1 MSTGFINTAVTGI
14 QVAQLN
20 LATTAHNTANASTQ
34 GYSRQRAVQE
44 SNTATLTGAGYVGQ
58 GVNVA
63 SIERYYDKFLVAE
76 VNSTQTQVSQLESY
90 YAQVTK
96 IDNSLSDAN
105 SGISTAL
112 ASFFS
117 GVNSVAANP
126 SLTSSRQTM
135 NSSAQSLVSRYQ
147 ALGDQLN
154 QLYDGVNGSITSTV
168 SSINSYTK
176 QIGEINA
183 DIIVAQSSTKQPAN
197 DLLDQRDRLVSELN
211 KLIAVSTTTNT
222 DGSFNV
228 FVGTGQQLV
237 VGTLVS
243 TMTAAPSVDDPTR
256 VVVGLKV
263 GSSSQELPESLVT
276 GGSLGG
282 LLAFRSE
289 SLDSAANELGREAAS
304 LALTFNAQHTLGQ
317 DLQGNAG
324 LDYFTLAK
332 PTVIGSS
339 SNKTGS
345 PDVKVSYTT
354 PPPFNGNFYTD
365 LTGSD
370 YRLDYNGSKLTL
382 TRLSDNKAWSAAD
395 TIVAGVPVSAI
406 EGLNSKL
413 VADPQGFT
421 LDSATFTGAA
431 AGTSYLIEPT
441 RNAVSGLALNTA
453 VVADN
458 RLIAAA
464 APIRTEATGTNSG
477 KATISA
483 GSVSTGYVAPA
494 AGFPVTLTYTS
505 SAGGGGFTGFPFTLA
520 TPGKVTVTIGGKST
534 DYNYPVPPDTSIP
547 YTSGATI
554 TYSGLSFSIS
564 GSPNTNDTFV
574 ISKNSSGTTD
584 ARNAALLG
592 KLQTQNTMAGQT
604 ASYQTA
610 YAALV
615 SNIGNKTR
623 EISTT
628 GDAQQALLD
637 QATAARDAVSGV
649 NTDEEAA
656 NLIIF
661 QEAYQASAKVI
672 EIASKL
678 FDTLLAIN

>member
-1 MSTGFINTAVTGI
+1 MSTGFINTAMTGI

-20 LATTAHNTANASTQ
+20 LSTTAHNTVNASTE
-34 GYSRQRAVQE
+34 GYTRQRAVQE

-58 GVNVA
+58 GVHVA
-63 SIERYYDKFLVAE
+63 SIERYYDRFLSAE
-76 VNSTQTQVSQLESY
+76 VNSTQTKVSELESY
-90 YAQVTK
+90 YAQIKK

-112 ASFFS
+112 ANFFS
-117 GVNSVAANP
+117 GVNSVATNP
-126 SLTSSRQTM
+126 SLTSARQTM

-147 ALGDQLN
+147 ALNDQLK

-168 SSINSYTK
+168 ASINSYTK

-197 DLLDQRDRLVSELN
+197 DLLDQRDKLVSELN
-211 KLIAVSTTTNT
+211 KLIEVTTTTNS

-243 TMTAAPSVDDPTR
+243 TMTSAPAADDPTR
-256 VVVGLKV
+256 IVVGLKT
-263 GSSSQELPESLVT
+263 GAASQELPESLVT

-282 LLAFRSE
+282 LLNFRSE

-304 LALTFNAQHTLGQ
+304 LALTFNAQHQLGQ

-324 LDYFTLAK
+324 ADYFTLTK

-339 SNKTGS
+339 TNATGS
-345 PDVKVSYTT
+345 PAVSVSYTA
-354 PPPFNGNFYTD
+354 PAYNGNFYTD

-370 YRLDYNGSKLTL
+370 YRLTYNTGMLTL
-382 TRLSDNKAWSAAD
+382 TRLSDNAQWS
-395 TIVAGVPVSAI
+395 GVDIAS
-406 EGLNSKL
+406 LNTQL
-413 VADPQGFT
+413 AADPQGFT
-421 LDSATFTGAA
+421 LDNVSFTGAA
-431 AGTSYLIEPT
+431 AGTTYLIEPT
-441 RNAVSGLALNTA
+441 RNAISGLAVNSA
-453 VVADN
+453 VIADN

-464 APIRTEATGTNSG
+464 APMRTEATGTNSG

-483 GSVSTGYVAPA
+483 GSVSTGYKELAVGSPL
-494 AGFPVTLTYTS
+494 TLTYN
-505 SAGGGGFTGFPFTLA
+505 SAANTLSWPA
-520 TPGKVTVTIGGKST
+520 TTAKDGTTIAAGSVTYS
-534 DYNYPVPPDTSIP
+534 
-547 YTSGATI
+547 SGATI
-554 TYSGLSFSIS
+554 TIAGNNFAIS
-564 GSPNTNDTFV
+564 GSPNTGDTFV

-656 NLIIF
+656 NLIVF

-672 EIASKL
+672 EVASKL
-678 FDTLLAIN
+678 FDALLAIN

>member
-1 MSTGFINTAVTGI
+1 MSTGFINTAMTGI
-14 QVAQLN
+14 RAAQLN
-20 LATTAHNTANASTQ
+20 LATTAHNTANASTP
-34 GYSRQRAVQE
+34 GYNRQRAVQE
-44 SNTATLTGAGYVGQ
+44 SNSATLTGAGYVGQ
-58 GVNVA
+58 GVNVSA
-63 SIERYYDKFLVAE
+63 IERYYDRFLSAE
-76 VNSTQTQVSQLESY
+76 VNSTQTKVSELESY
-90 YAQVTK
+90 YAQIKK

-117 GVNSVAANP
+117 GVNDVAAHP

-147 ALGDQLN
+147 ALSDQLN
-154 QLYDGVNGSITSTV
+154 QLYNGVNGSITSTV
-168 SSINSYTK
+168 ASINSYSK
-176 QIGEINA
+176 QIGAINE
-183 DIIVAQSSTKQPAN
+183 DIIIAQSSTKQPAN
-197 DLLDQRDRLVSELN
+197 DLLDQRDQLVSELN
-211 KLIAVSTTTNT
+211 KLIAVTTTTNS

-243 TMTAAPSVDDPTR
+243 TMTAEPSADDPTR
-256 VVVGLKV
+256 IVVGLKV

-289 SLDSAANELGREAAS
+289 SLDRAANELGREAVS
-304 LALTFNAQHTLGQ
+304 LALTFNAQHQLGQ

-324 LDYFTLAK
+324 ADYFTLTQ
-332 PTVIGSS
+332 PTVLASS

-345 PDVKVSYTT
+345 PVVSVSYTA
-354 PPPFNGNFYTD
+354 PAFNGNFYTD

-370 YRLDYNGSKLTL
+370 YRLDYNGSALTL
-382 TRLSDNKAWSAAD
+382 TRLSDNKQWSATD
-395 TIVAGVPVSAI
+395 TIVAGVAVTAI
-406 EGLNSKL
+406 EGLNSQL
-413 VADPQGFT
+413 AADPQGFT
-421 LDSATFTGAA
+421 LDNVSFTGAA
-431 AGTSYLIEPT
+431 AGTTYLIEPT
-441 RNAVSGLALNTA
+441 RNAIGGLALNSA

-464 APIRTEATGTNSG
+464 APMRTEATGTNTG

-483 GSVSTGYVAPA
+483 GSVSTGYKALADGTPLV
-494 AGFPVTLTYTS
+494 LTYDSATNTMTWPATVAGDGTTI
-505 SAGGGGFTGFPFTLA
+505 AGGSVVYSS
-520 TPGKVTVTIGGKST
+520 GK
-534 DYNYPVPPDTSIP
+534 
-547 YTSGATI
+547 TI
-554 TYSGLSFSIS
+554 TIAGNNFEIS
-564 GSPNTNDTFV
+564 GSPNTGDTFL
-574 ISKNSSGTTD
+574 IEKNSSGSTD

-615 SNIGNKTR
+615 SDIGNKTR

-637 QATAARDAVSGV
+637 QATAARNSVSGV

>member
-34 GYSRQRAVQE
+34 GYNRQRAVQE

-63 SIERYYDKFLVAE
+63 SIERYYDRFLSAE

-117 GVNSVAANP
+117 GVNSVASNP

-147 ALGDQLN
+147 ALNDQIK

-168 SSINSYTK
+168 ASINSYTK

-183 DIIVAQSSTKQPAN
+183 NIIVAQSSTKQPAN

-211 KLIAVSTTTNT
+211 KLIEVSTTTNT

-243 TMTAAPSVDDPTR
+243 TMTALPSADDPTR
-256 VVVGLKV
+256 IVVGLKV
-263 GSSSQELPESLVT
+263 GSGSQELPESLVT

-304 LALTFNAQHTLGQ
+304 LALTFNAQHQLGQ

-324 LDYFTLAK
+324 AEYFTLTK
-332 PTVIGSS
+332 PTVLASS

-345 PDVKVSYTT
+345 PAVSVSYTA
-354 PPPFNGNFYTD
+354 PAFNGNFYTD

-370 YRLDYNGSKLTL
+370 YRLDYNGSALTL
-382 TRLSDNKAWSAAD
+382 TRLSDNKKWSATD
-395 TIVAGVPVSAI
+395 TVVGGVAVSAI
-406 EGLNSKL
+406 EGLNTQL
-413 VADPQGFT
+413 AADPQGFT
-421 LDSATFTGAA
+421 LDPANFSAAA
-431 AGTSYLIEPT
+431 AGTTYLIEPT
-441 RNAVSGLALNTA
+441 RNAISGFALNTA

-464 APIRTEATGTNSG
+464 APMRTEATGTNTG

-483 GSVSTGYVAPA
+483 GSVSTGYKALA
-494 AGFPVTLTYTS
+494 AGTPLTLTYN
-505 SAGGGGFTGFPFTLA
+505 SAANTMSWPA
-520 TPGKVTVTIGGKST
+520 TVASDGTTIAAGS
-534 DYNYPVPPDTSIP
+534 VV
-547 YTSGATI
+547 YTSGKTI
-554 TYSGLSFSIS
+554 TIAGNNFEIS
-564 GSPNTNDTFV
+564 GSPNTGDTF
-574 ISKNSSGTTD
+574 SLAKNSSGTTD

-592 KLQTQNTMAGQT
+592 KLQTQKTMAGQT

-615 SNIGNKTR
+615 SDIGNKTR

-637 QATAARDAVSGV
+637 QATAARNAVSGV

>member
-1 MSTGFINTAVTGI
+1 MSTGFINTAMTGI
-14 QVAQLN
+14 QAAQLN
-20 LATTAHNTANASTQ
+20 LATTAHNTVNAGTE
-34 GYSRQRAVQE
+34 GYTRQRAVQA

-58 GVNVA
+58 GVHVA
-63 SIERYYDKFLVAE
+63 SIERYYDRFLSAE
-76 VNSTQTQVSQLESY
+76 VNSTQTKVSELESY
-90 YAQVTK
+90 YAQIKK

-112 ASFFS
+112 ANFFS

-126 SLTSSRQTM
+126 SLNSSRQTM

-147 ALGDQLN
+147 ALNDQLK

-168 SSINSYTK
+168 ASINSYTK
-176 QIGEINA
+176 QIGELNA
-183 DIIVAQSSTKQPAN
+183 DIIVAQSSTQQPAN
-197 DLLDQRDRLVSELN
+197 DLLDQRDQLVSELN
-211 KLIAVSTTTNT
+211 KLIAVTTTTNS

-243 TMTAAPSVDDPTR
+243 TMTAAPAADDPTR
-256 VVVGLKV
+256 IVVGLKT
-263 GSSSQELPESLVT
+263 GAGSQELPESLVT

-282 LLAFRSE
+282 LLNFRSE
-289 SLDSAANELGREAAS
+289 SLDSAANELGREAVS
-304 LALTFNAQHTLGQ
+304 LALTFNAQHQLGQ

-324 LDYFTLAK
+324 VDYFTLTK

-339 SNKTGS
+339 TNATGS
-345 PDVKVSYTT
+345 PAVSVSYTA
-354 PPPFNGNFYTD
+354 PAYNGNFYTD

-370 YRLDYNGSKLTL
+370 YRLTYNVGMLTL
-382 TRLSDNKAWSAAD
+382 TRLSDNAQWS
-395 TIVAGVPVSAI
+395 GVDVTAVNTQ
-406 EGLNSKL
+406 LA
-413 VADPQGFT
+413 ADPQGFT
-421 LDSATFTGAA
+421 LDNVSFTGAA
-431 AGTSYLIEPT
+431 AGTTYLIEPT
-441 RNAVSGLALNTA
+441 RNAISGLGLNSA
-453 VVADN
+453 VIADN

-464 APIRTEATGTNSG
+464 APMRTEASGTNSG

-483 GSVSTGYVAPA
+483 GSVSTGYKELA
-494 AGFPVTLTYTS
+494 AGTPLTLTYN
-505 SAGGGGFTGFPFTLA
+505 SAANTLSWPA
-520 TPGKVTVTIGGKST
+520 ITAKDGTTIPAG
-534 DYNYPVPPDTSIP
+534 SIG
-547 YTSGATI
+547 YSSGATI
-554 TYSGLSFSIS
+554 TIAGNNFAIS
-564 GSPNTNDTFV
+564 GSPNTGDTFV

-628 GDAQQALLD
+628 GDAQQALLN

-656 NLIIF
+656 NLIVF

-672 EIASKL
+672 EVASKL

>member
-1 MSTGFINTAVTGI
+1 MSTGFINTAMTGI
-14 QVAQLN
+14 QAAQLN
-20 LATTAHNTANASTQ
+20 LSTTAHNTVNAKTE
-34 GYSRQRAVQE
+34 GYTRQRAVQE

-58 GVNVA
+58 GVHVA
-63 SIERYYDKFLVAE
+63 SIERYYDKFLSAE
-76 VNSTQTQVSQLESY
+76 VNSTQTKVSELESY
-90 YAQVTK
+90 YAQVKK

-112 ASFFS
+112 ANFFS
-117 GVNSVAANP
+117 GVNSVATNP

-135 NSSAQSLVSRYQ
+135 NSSAQSLVARYQ
-147 ALGDQLN
+147 ALNDQLK

-197 DLLDQRDRLVSELN
+197 DLLDQRDKLVSELN
-211 KLIAVSTTTNT
+211 KLIAVTTTTNS

-243 TMTAAPSVDDPTR
+243 TMTSAPAADDPTR
-256 VVVGLKV
+256 IVVGLQA
-263 GSSSQELPESLVT
+263 GSASQELPESLVT

-282 LLAFRSE
+282 LLNFRSE
-289 SLDSAANELGREAAS
+289 SLDSTANELGREAAS
-304 LALTFNAQHTLGQ
+304 LALTFNAQHQLGQ

-324 LDYFTLAK
+324 TDYFTLTK

-339 SNKTGS
+339 TNVPGS
-345 PDVKVSYTT
+345 PAVSVSYTA
-354 PPPFNGNFYTD
+354 PAYNGNFYTD

-370 YRLDYNGSKLTL
+370 YRLDYNGSALTL
-382 TRLSDNKAWSAAD
+382 TRLSDNAQWNGAD
-395 TIVAGVPVSAI
+395 ITS
-406 EGLNSKL
+406 LNTQL
-413 VADPQGFT
+413 AADPQGFT
-421 LDSATFTGAA
+421 LDSVSFNGAV
-431 AGTSYLIEPT
+431 AGTTYLIEPT
-441 RNAVSGLALNTA
+441 RNAISGLALNSA

-464 APIRTEATGTNSG
+464 APMRTEASGTNSG

-483 GSVSTGYVAPA
+483 GSVSTGYKTLAVGTPL
-494 AGFPVTLTYTS
+494 TLTYN
-505 SAGGGGFTGFPFTLA
+505 SAANTMSWPA
-520 TPGKVTVTIGGKST
+520 TVAKDGTTIPAGHVVYS
-534 DYNYPVPPDTSIP
+534 
-547 YTSGATI
+547 SGATI
-554 TYSGLSFSIS
+554 TIAGNNFAIS
-564 GSPNTNDTFV
+564 GSPNTGDTFS
-574 ISKNSSGTTD
+574 IAKNSSGTTD
-584 ARNAALLG
+584 GRNAALLG

-656 NLIIF
+656 NLIVF

-672 EIASKL
+672 EVASKL

>member
-58 GVNVA
+58 GANVA
-63 SIERYYDKFLVAE
+63 SIERYYDRFLTAE

-90 YAQVTK
+90 YAQVSK

-112 ASFFS
+112 ASFFA
-117 GVNSVAANP
+117 GVNSVASNP

-147 ALGDQLN
+147 ALNDQIK

-168 SSINSYTK
+168 ASINSYSK

-183 DIIVAQSSTKQPAN
+183 NIIVAQSSTKQPAN
-197 DLLDQRDRLVSELN
+197 DLLDQRDQLVSELN
-211 KLIAVSTTTNT
+211 KLIEVSTTTNS

-243 TMTAAPSVDDPTR
+243 TMTALPSADDPTR
-256 VVVGLKV
+256 IVVGLKA
-263 GSSSQELPESLVT
+263 GSGNQELPESLVT

-304 LALTFNAQHTLGQ
+304 LALTFNSQHQLGQ

-324 LDYFTLAK
+324 AEYFTLTK
-332 PTVIGSS
+332 PTVLASS

-345 PDVKVSYTT
+345 PAVSVSYTD
-354 PPPFNGNFYTD
+354 PAFNGNFYTD

-370 YRLDYNGSKLTL
+370 YRLDYNGSALTL
-382 TRLSDNKAWSAAD
+382 TRLSDKAQWSGSDITA
-395 TIVAGVPVSAI
+395 
-406 EGLNSKL
+406 LNTKL
-413 VADPQGFT
+413 AADPQGFT
-421 LDSATFTGAA
+421 LDPANFSGAA
-431 AGTSYLIEPT
+431 AGTTYLIEPT
-441 RNAVSGLALNTA
+441 RNAISGFALNTA

-464 APIRTEATGTNSG
+464 APMRTEATGTNTG

-483 GSVSTGYVAPA
+483 GSVSTGYKALVVGTPL
-494 AGFPVTLTYTS
+494 TLTYN
-505 SAGGGGFTGFPFTLA
+505 SAANTMSWPA
-520 TPGKVTVTIGGKST
+520 TVASDGSTIAAGS
-534 DYNYPVPPDTSIP
+534 VV
-547 YTSGATI
+547 YTSGKTI
-554 TYSGLSFSIS
+554 TIAGNNFEIS
-564 GSPNTNDTFV
+564 GSPNTGDTFS
-574 ISKNSSGTTD
+574 IAKNSSGTTD

-615 SNIGNKTR
+615 SDIGNKTR

-637 QATAARDAVSGV
+637 QATAARNAVSGV

>member
-1 MSTGFINTAVTGI
+1 MSTGFINTAMTGI

-34 GYSRQRAVQE
+34 GYNRQRAVQE
-44 SNTATLTGAGYVGQ
+44 SNSATLTGAGYVGQ

-63 SIERYYDKFLVAE
+63 SIERYYDRFLSAE
-76 VNSTQTQVSQLESY
+76 VNSTQTKVSQLESY
-90 YAQVTK
+90 YAQVKK

-117 GVNSVAANP
+117 GVNDVAAHP

-147 ALGDQLN
+147 ALGDQLT

-168 SSINSYTK
+168 ASINSYSK
-176 QIGEINA
+176 QIGEINE

-211 KLIAVSTTTNT
+211 KLIEVTTTTNT

-243 TMTAAPSVDDPTR
+243 TMTAEPSADDPTR
-256 VVVGLKV
+256 IVVGLKV

-282 LLAFRSE
+282 LLAFRNE
-289 SLDSAANELGREAAS
+289 SLDRAANELGREAAS
-304 LALTFNAQHTLGQ
+304 LALTFNAQHQLGQ

-324 LDYFTLAK
+324 VDYFTLAK
-332 PTVIGSS
+332 PTVLASS

-345 PDVKVSYTT
+345 PVVSVSYTA
-354 PPPFNGNFYTD
+354 PEYKGNFYTD

-370 YRLDYNGSKLTL
+370 YRLDYNGSALTL
-382 TRLSDNKAWSAAD
+382 TRLSDKAQWSGTDITA
-395 TIVAGVPVSAI
+395 
-406 EGLNSKL
+406 LNAKL
-413 VADPQGFT
+413 AADPQGFT
-421 LDSATFTGAA
+421 LDPAIFAGAA
-431 AGTSYLIEPT
+431 AGTTYLIEPT
-441 RNAVSGLALNTA
+441 RNAVSGLALNGA

-483 GSVSTGYVAPA
+483 GSVSTGYTPLTA
-494 AGFPVTLTYTS
+494 ASPVTLTYDGTS
-505 SAGGGGFTGFPFTLA
+505 KSFTGFPFTAA
-520 TPGKVTVTIGGKST
+520 TPGTVTVTSGGTTTSFT
-534 DYNYPVPPDTSIP
+534 YPVPDASIP

-554 TYSGLSFSIS
+554 SFAGINIEIS
-564 GSPNTNDTFV
+564 GSPNTGDTFA
-574 ISKNSSGTTD
+574 IAKNSSGTTD

-615 SNIGNKTR
+615 SDIGNKTR

-637 QATAARDAVSGV
+637 QATAARNAVSGV

>member
-1 MSTGFINTAVTGI
+1 MSTGFINTAMTGI
-14 QVAQLN
+14 QAAQLN
-20 LATTAHNTANASTQ
+20 LATTAHNTVNASTQ
-34 GYSRQRAVQE
+34 GYTRQRAVQA

-58 GVNVA
+58 GVHVA
-63 SIERYYDKFLVAE
+63 SIERYYDKFLSAE
-76 VNSTQTQVSQLESY
+76 VNSTQTKVSELESY
-90 YAQVTK
+90 YAQIKK

-112 ASFFS
+112 ANFFS
-117 GVNSVAANP
+117 GVNSVATNP

-147 ALGDQLN
+147 ALNDQLK

-168 SSINSYTK
+168 ASINSYTK
-176 QIGEINA
+176 QIGELNE
-183 DIIVAQSSTKQPAN
+183 DIIIAQSSTRQPAN
-197 DLLDQRDRLVSELN
+197 DLLDQRDQLVSELN
-211 KLIAVSTTTNT
+211 KLIAVTTTTNS

-243 TMTAAPSVDDPTR
+243 TMTAAPAADDPTR
-256 VVVGLKV
+256 IVVGLKT
-263 GSSSQELPESLVT
+263 GAGSQELPESLVT

-282 LLAFRSE
+282 LLNFRSE

-304 LALTFNAQHTLGQ
+304 LALTFNAQHQLGQ

-324 LDYFTLAK
+324 VDYFTLTK

-339 SNKTGS
+339 TNATGS
-345 PDVKVSYTT
+345 PAVSVSYTA
-354 PPPFNGNFYTD
+354 PAFNGNFYTD

-370 YRLDYNGSKLTL
+370 YRLDYNGSALTL
-382 TRLSDNKAWSAAD
+382 TRLSDNKQWSATN
-395 TIVAGVPVSAI
+395 TIVAGVTVTAI
-406 EGLNSKL
+406 EGLNSL
-413 VADPQGFT
+413 LAADPQGFT
-421 LDSATFTGAA
+421 LDPANFTGVA
-431 AGTSYLIEPT
+431 AGTTYLIEPT
-441 RNAVSGLALNTA
+441 RNAISGLALNSA
-453 VVADN
+453 VIADN

-464 APIRTEATGTNSG
+464 TPIRTEASGTNSG
-477 KATISA
+477 KATIST
-483 GSVSTGYVAPA
+483 GSVSTGYKELA
-494 AGFPVTLTYTS
+494 AGTPLTLTYN
-505 SAGGGGFTGFPFTLA
+505 SAANTMSWPAITAKDGT
-520 TPGKVTVTIGGKST
+520 TIPAGSVV
-534 DYNYPVPPDTSIP
+534 YS
-547 YTSGATI
+547 SGATI
-554 TYSGLSFSIS
+554 TIAGNNFAIS
-564 GSPNTNDTFV
+564 GSPNSGDTFS
-574 ISKNSSGTTD
+574 IAKNSSGTTD
-584 ARNAALLG
+584 GRNAALLG

-656 NLIIF
+656 NLIVF

-672 EIASKL
+672 EVASKL

>member
-1 MSTGFINTAVTGI
+1 MSTGFINTAMTGI
-14 QVAQLN
+14 QAAQLN
-20 LATTAHNTANASTQ
+20 LATTAHNTVNAGTQ
-34 GYSRQRAVQE
+34 GYTRQRAVQA

-58 GVNVA
+58 GVHVA
-63 SIERYYDKFLVAE
+63 SIERYYDRFLSAE
-76 VNSTQTQVSQLESY
+76 VNSTQTKVSELESY
-90 YAQVTK
+90 YAQIKK

-112 ASFFS
+112 ANFFS
-117 GVNSVAANP
+117 GVNDVASHP

-135 NSSAQSLVSRYQ
+135 NASAQSLVSRYQ
-147 ALGDQLN
+147 ALNDQLK

-168 SSINSYTK
+168 ASINSYTK
-176 QIGEINA
+176 QIGELNE
-183 DIIVAQSSTKQPAN
+183 DIIIAQSSTKQPAN
-197 DLLDQRDRLVSELN
+197 DLLDQRDQLVSELN
-211 KLIAVSTTTNT
+211 KLIAVTTTTNS

-243 TMTAAPSVDDPTR
+243 TMTAAPAADDPTR
-256 VVVGLKV
+256 IVVGLKT
-263 GSSSQELPESLVT
+263 GAGSQELPESLVT

-282 LLAFRSE
+282 LLNFRSE

-304 LALTFNAQHTLGQ
+304 LALTFNAQHKLGQ

-324 LDYFTLAK
+324 IEYFTLSK
-332 PTVIGSS
+332 PTVLGSS
-339 SNKTGS
+339 TNAADS
-345 PDVKVSYTT
+345 PNVSVTYSD
-354 PPPFNGNFYTD
+354 PAFNGNFYTD

-370 YRLDYNGSKLTL
+370 YRLDYDGSALTL
-382 TRLSDNKAWSAAD
+382 TRLSDNARWSGANVTA
-395 TIVAGVPVSAI
+395 
-406 EGLNSKL
+406 LNTQL
-413 VADPQGFT
+413 AADPQGFT
-421 LDSATFTGAA
+421 LDSANFSGVA
-431 AGTSYLIEPT
+431 AGTTYLIQPT
-441 RNAVSGLALNTA
+441 RNAISGLTLNSSVIT
-453 VVADN
+453 DN

-483 GSVSTGYVAPA
+483 GSVSTGYTPLT
-494 AGFPVTLTYTS
+494 AGSPVTLTYNGTTKS
-505 SAGGGGFTGFPFTLA
+505 FSGFPA
-520 TPGKVTVTIGGKST
+520 VPVTVTSGKT
-534 DYNYPVPPDTSIP
+534 TMTYAAGAPVP

-554 TYSGLSFSIS
+554 SFAGINIEIS
-564 GSPNTNDTFV
+564 GSPNTGDKFS
-574 ISKNSSGTTD
+574 IAKNSSGTTD

-656 NLIIF
+656 NLIVF

-672 EIASKL
+672 EVASKL

>member
-1 MSTGFINTAVTGI
+1 MSTGVINTAMTGI
-14 QVAQLN
+14 QAAQLN
-20 LATTAHNTANASTQ
+20 LATTAHNTVNAGTQ
-34 GYSRQRAVQE
+34 GYTRQRAVQA

-58 GVNVA
+58 GVHVA
-63 SIERYYDKFLVAE
+63 SIARYYDRFLSGE
-76 VNSTQTQVSQLESY
+76 VNSTQTKVSELESY
-90 YAQVTK
+90 YAQIKK

-112 ASFFS
+112 ANFFS
-117 GVNSVAANP
+117 GVNDVASHP

-135 NSSAQSLVSRYQ
+135 NASAQSLVSRYQ
-147 ALGDQLN
+147 ALNDQLT

-176 QIGEINA
+176 QISELNE
-183 DIIVAQSSTKQPAN
+183 DIIIAQSSTSQPAN
-197 DLLDQRDRLVSELN
+197 DLLDQRDQLVSELN
-211 KLIAVSTTTNT
+211 KLIAVTTTTNS

-237 VGTLVS
+237 VGSLVS
-243 TMTAAPSVDDPTR
+243 TMTAAPAVDDPTR
-256 VVVGLKV
+256 IVVGLKT
-263 GSSSQELPESLVT
+263 GSASQELSESLVT
-276 GGSLGG
+276 GGSLSG
-282 LLAFRSE
+282 LLNFRSE

-304 LALTFNAQHTLGQ
+304 LALTFNAQHKLGQ

-324 LDYFTLAK
+324 VDYFSLAK
-332 PTVIGSS
+332 PSVIASS
-339 SNKTGS
+339 TNKITS
-345 PDVKVSYTT
+345 PVISIDYTRSL
-354 PPPFNGNFYTD
+354 PYNGNFYTD

-370 YRLDYNGSKLTL
+370 YRLDYDGSALTL
-382 TRLSDNKAWSAAD
+382 TRLSDQKQWTGADVAA
-395 TIVAGVPVSAI
+395 
-406 EGLNSKL
+406 LNTQL
-413 VADPQGFT
+413 DADPQGFK
-421 LDSATFTGAA
+421 LDLPATSFAA
-431 AGTSYLIEPT
+431 ADAGATYLIEPT
-441 RNAVSGLALNTA
+441 RNAISGLSLNSA
-453 VVADN
+453 VIADN

-464 APIRTEATGTNSG
+464 APIRTEASGTNSG

-483 GSVSTGYVAPA
+483 GTVSTGYTPLT
-494 AGFPVTLTYTS
+494 AGSPVTLTYNGTTKS
-505 SAGGGGFTGFPFTLA
+505 FSGFPFTAA
-520 TPGKVTVTIGGKST
+520 TPGTVTVTNGGTTTSFT
-534 DYNYPVPPDTSIP
+534 YPVPDASIP

-554 TYSGLSFSIS
+554 SFAGINIEIS
-564 GSPNTNDTFV
+564 GSPNNGDTFV

-592 KLQTQNTMAGQT
+592 KLQTQNTMSGQT

-615 SNIGNKTR
+615 SEIGNKTR

-656 NLIIF
+656 NLIVF

>member
-1 MSTGFINTAVTGI
+1 MSTGFINTAMTGI

-34 GYSRQRAVQE
+34 GYNRQRAVQE
-44 SNTATLTGAGYVGQ
+44 SNSATLTGAGYVGQ

-63 SIERYYDKFLVAE
+63 SIERYYDRFLSAE
-76 VNSTQTQVSQLESY
+76 VNSTQTKVSQLESY
-90 YAQVTK
+90 YAQVKK

-117 GVNSVAANP
+117 GVNDVAAHP

-147 ALGDQLN
+147 ALGDQLT

-168 SSINSYTK
+168 ASINSYSK
-176 QIGEINA
+176 QIGEINE

-211 KLIAVSTTTNT
+211 KLIEVTTTTNT

-243 TMTAAPSVDDPTR
+243 TMTAEPSADDPTR
-256 VVVGLKV
+256 IVVGLKV

-282 LLAFRSE
+282 LLAFRNE
-289 SLDSAANELGREAAS
+289 SLDRAANELGREAAS
-304 LALTFNAQHTLGQ
+304 LALTFNAQHQLGQ

-324 LDYFTLAK
+324 VDYFTLAK
-332 PTVIGSS
+332 PTVLASS

-345 PDVKVSYTT
+345 PVVSVSYTA
-354 PPPFNGNFYTD
+354 PEYKGNFYTD

-370 YRLDYNGSKLTL
+370 YRLDYNGSALTL
-382 TRLSDNKAWSAAD
+382 TRLSDKAQWSGTDITA
-395 TIVAGVPVSAI
+395 
-406 EGLNSKL
+406 LNAKL
-413 VADPQGFT
+413 AADPQGFT
-421 LDSATFTGAA
+421 LDPANFAGAA
-431 AGTSYLIEPT
+431 AGTTYLIEPT
-441 RNAVSGLALNTA
+441 RNAVSGLALNGA

-483 GSVSTGYVAPA
+483 GSVSTGYTPLTA
-494 AGFPVTLTYTS
+494 ASPVTLTYDGTS
-505 SAGGGGFTGFPFTLA
+505 KSFTGFPFTAA
-520 TPGKVTVTIGGKST
+520 TPGTVTVTSGGTTTSFT
-534 DYNYPVPPDTSIP
+534 YPVPDASIP

-554 TYSGLSFSIS
+554 SFAGINIEIS
-564 GSPNTNDTFV
+564 GSPNTGDTFA
-574 ISKNSSGTTD
+574 IAKNSSGTTD

-615 SNIGNKTR
+615 SDIGNKTR

-637 QATAARDAVSGV
+637 QATAARNAVSGV

>member
-1 MSTGFINTAVTGI
+1 MSTGFINTAMTGI
-14 QVAQLN
+14 HAAQLN

-34 GYSRQRAVQE
+34 GYNRQRAVQE
-44 SNTATLTGAGYVGQ
+44 SNSATLTGAGYVGQ
-58 GVNVA
+58 GVNVSA
-63 SIERYYDKFLVAE
+63 IERYYDRFLSAE
-76 VNSTQTQVSQLESY
+76 VNSTQTKVSELESY
-90 YAQVTK
+90 YAQIKK

-112 ASFFS
+112 TSFFS
-117 GVNSVAANP
+117 GVNDVAAHP

-147 ALGDQLN
+147 ALSDQLN
-154 QLYDGVNGSITSTV
+154 QLYNGVNGSITSTV
-168 SSINSYTK
+168 ASINSYSK
-176 QIGEINA
+176 QIGAINE
-183 DIIVAQSSTKQPAN
+183 DIIIAQSSTKQPAN
-197 DLLDQRDRLVSELN
+197 DLLDQRDQLVSELN
-211 KLIAVSTTTNT
+211 KLIAVTTTTNS

-243 TMTAAPSVDDPTR
+243 TMTAEASADDPTR
-256 VVVGLKV
+256 IVVGLKV

-289 SLDSAANELGREAAS
+289 SLDRAANELGREAVS
-304 LALTFNAQHTLGQ
+304 LALTFNAQHQLGQ

-324 LDYFTLAK
+324 ADYFTLTQ
-332 PTVIGSS
+332 PTVLASS

-345 PDVKVSYTT
+345 PVVSVSYTA
-354 PPPFNGNFYTD
+354 PAFNGNFYTD

-370 YRLDYNGSKLTL
+370 YRLDYSGSALTL
-382 TRLSDNKAWSAAD
+382 TRLSDKAQWSGAD
-395 TIVAGVPVSAI
+395 ITA
-406 EGLNSKL
+406 LNAKL
-413 VADPQGFT
+413 AADPQGFT
-421 LDSATFTGAA
+421 LDPANFTGAA
-431 AGTSYLIEPT
+431 AGTTYLIEPT
-441 RNAVSGLALNTA
+441 RNAIGGLALNSA

-464 APIRTEATGTNSG
+464 APMRTEATGTNTG

-483 GSVSTGYVAPA
+483 GSVSTGYKALA
-494 AGFPVTLTYTS
+494 AGTPLVLTYDSATNTMTWPATVAGDGTTI
-505 SAGGGGFTGFPFTLA
+505 AGGSVVYA
-520 TPGKVTVTIGGKST
+520 SGK
-534 DYNYPVPPDTSIP
+534 
-547 YTSGATI
+547 TI
-554 TYSGLSFSIS
+554 TIAGNNFEIG
-564 GSPNTNDTFV
+564 GSPNTGDTFS
-574 ISKNSSGTTD
+574 IARNSSGTTD

-615 SNIGNKTR
+615 SDIGNKTR

-637 QATAARDAVSGV
+637 QATAARNSVSGV